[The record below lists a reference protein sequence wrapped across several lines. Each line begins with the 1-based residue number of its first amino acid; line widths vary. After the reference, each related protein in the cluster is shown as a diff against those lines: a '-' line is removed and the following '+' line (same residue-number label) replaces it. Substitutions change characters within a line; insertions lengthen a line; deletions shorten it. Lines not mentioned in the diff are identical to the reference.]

1 MDNQSKYEVEKVQP
15 VKIATLD
22 KLFKKSKTV
31 SSNNQMSNL
40 EDLKQ
45 KIKQNYAEKYL
56 LKKQRTAISQEL
68 QPRKIQ
74 AKS

>member
-1 MDNQSKYEVEKVQP
+1 MDNQSKTEVEKVQT

-31 SSNNQMSNL
+31 ASNNQMSNL

-56 LKKQRTAISQEL
+56 LKKQRTAISQEV
-68 QPRKIQ
+68 QPRKIPP
-74 AKS
+74 KS